1 MKSDSIATFF
11 IHLESMREGNYF
23 ESNDRSFNIEVD
35 SNSSADFFIT
45 LVFYIFIYQDHIYL
59 DIYLILAFILNIDY
73 MHQWNCSPN
82 ASPIIDIIR

>member
-45 LVFYIFIYQDHIYL
+45 LVFYIFIYQDHI
-59 DIYLILAFILNIDY
+59 
-73 MHQWNCSPN
+73 
-82 ASPIIDIIR
+82 